1 MDRII
6 YLKKKN
12 GEVVKGTFKKLD
24 STYIDKIMEFQE
36 EILEGL
42 EDKQLY
48 APTDREDF
56 YKYYKRIS
64 SIIGCFTEKEEFIAM
79 AVYIKNDYD
88 EENYGYDIGLKGEEL
103 LKVGQIE
110 STLVRE
116 EYRGNGLQR
125 IMCEILEKEGSKT
138 GATIMMATAS
148 PDNLYSLNTFK
159 ALGYEVVKEKIKYGG
174 YKRFILKK
182 YVV

>member
-6 YLKKKN
+6 NLKKKN
-12 GEVVKGTFKKLD
+12 GEKVKGTFKKLD
-24 STYIDKIMEFQE
+24 DTYIEDIMKFQE

-48 APTDREDF
+48 APTDRKEF
-56 YKYYKRIS
+56 FNYYKKTS
-64 SIIGCFTEKEEFIAM
+64 FIIGCFTEKEEFVAM

-116 EYRGNGLQR
+116 DYRGNGLQK
-125 IMCEILEKEGSKT
+125 IMCEILEGEGRKT
-138 GATIMMATAS
+138 GVTIMMATAS
-148 PDNLYSLNTFK
+148 PYNKYSLNTFK
-159 ALGYEVVKEKIKYGG
+159 NLGYEVVKEKIKYGG
-174 YKRFILKK
+174 YKRFILRKNM
-182 YVV
+182 